1 MGIMV
6 NSELLS
12 RASFT
17 HNNSR
22 VTYIYYPHV
31 LTITY
36 IFFYISRQ
44 K

>member
-1 MGIMV
+1 MGLMV

-12 RASFT
+12 RTSFT
-17 HNNSR
+17 HNSR
-22 VTYIYYPHV
+22 VTYICYPHV